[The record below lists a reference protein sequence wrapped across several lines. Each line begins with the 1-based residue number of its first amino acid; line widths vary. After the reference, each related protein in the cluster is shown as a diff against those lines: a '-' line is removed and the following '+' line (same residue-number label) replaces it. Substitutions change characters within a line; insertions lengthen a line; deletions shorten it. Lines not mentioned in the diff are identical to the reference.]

1 MGKAKIG
8 LRYVALA
15 SVGALALAACGGGGS
30 DNAGG
35 GDNGSGGGKGQKGGT
50 LTILTQAEQFNHLDP
65 QRNYTGED
73 LAFSSAYFARTLTA
87 YKMSPDGTK
96 AGELVGDLAT
106 DTGKASDGGKT
117 WAFTLRD
124 GAKWEDG
131 SDVTCADI
139 KYGISRTFAQTVIT
153 DGPTYAISL
162 LDIPKDKDGNP
173 SYKGPYET
181 KNNDTASFDK
191 AVECSSD
198 GKTITFH
205 LNQPAG
211 DFNYTV
217 TLSSFAAVPKAKD
230 TGEKYDTSV
239 VSDGP
244 YKITEYTKGQQLVL
258 ERNPNWSS
266 SQDSYRPAYPDKI
279 VVKFSIESTT
289 IDQRM
294 MADAGEDQTAISR
307 DSLDTASL
315 TTVFNDP
322 RFESR
327 RVNEFD
333 PYVRYIAINT
343 QKVPNVKHRQA
354 ILVAADRAALR
365 TIAGG
370 SFAGDLA
377 DGVIKPNLPADY
389 AKSGMWDGMYGG
401 KVPDTGNP
409 DLAKQLVQESGQ
421 PMPELTYQYAKTP
434 DNDKSAASLQ
444 ASLAKAGIKLKL
456 SPLPPGE
463 YYSIVQN
470 PQKEEALA
478 SAGWGPDWLNA
489 STVIPELFTPTGGFN
504 LSRADDKAFNEKAK
518 AAKGETDR
526 AKQGEMW
533 KELNKEAM
541 QQAWVLPT
549 RFGRE
554 QRLSG
559 SKVGSAS
566 GDGGKVYL
574 WAPYGSWSYGDLYV
588 KK

>member
-30 DNAGG
+30 DNNAGSN
-35 GDNGSGGGKGQKGGT
+35 DNGGNKGQKGGT
-50 LTILTQAEQFNHLDP
+50 LTILTQAEQINHLDP

-73 LAFSSAYFARTLTA
+73 LALSSAYFARTLTA

-96 AGELVGDLAT
+96 SGELVGDLAT

-124 GAKWEDG
+124 GVKWEDG

-139 KYGISRTFAQTVIT
+139 KYGVSRTFAQTVIT

-162 LDIPKDKDGNP
+162 LDIPKDKDGN
-173 SYKGPYET
+173 STYKGPYET
-181 KNNDTASFDK
+181 KGNDTAAYDK

-217 TLSSFAAVPKAKD
+217 TLSSFAPVPKAKD

-239 VSDGP
+239 VSNGP
-244 YKITEYTKGQQLVL
+244 YKIAEYTKGQQLVF
-258 ERNPNWSS
+258 ERNPNWSAS
-266 SQDSYRPAYPDKI
+266 TDSYRPALPDKI

-322 RFESR
+322 RFEAR

-343 QKVPNVKHRQA
+343 KKVPNVKQRQA

-389 AKSGMWDGMYGG
+389 AKSGMWDGMFGC

-409 DLAKQLVQESGQ
+409 DCAKQLIQESGQ
-421 PMPELTYQYAKTP
+421 PMPQLTYQYGKTA
-434 DNDKSAASLQ
+434 DNDKAAASLQ

-463 YYSIVQN
+463 YYSIVLDPTKQ
-470 PQKEEALA
+470 EALA
-478 SAGWGPDWLNA
+478 AAGWGPDWLNA
-489 STVIPELFTPTGGFN
+489 STVIPELFTPSGGFN
-504 LSRADDKAFNEKAK
+504 LSRADDKAFNEKAL

-554 QRLSG
+554 QRLAG
-559 SKVGSAS
+559 SKVGSVS
-566 GDGGKVYL
+566 GDGGKVYM